1 VRSVD
6 TRRGAV
12 AGGRPEEQPQDL
24 GLLSEAE
31 ALMWRAEA
39 DPMLSS
45 VVGVL
50 AVLDRPPDHDALR
63 RRLAAGIASHPHLAA
78 RVLDRP
84 LEPLRWAP
92 VRSLDLAH
100 HLGHE
105 RLPAGSED
113 RALLDLACRLTA
125 EPMDRSRP
133 LWRMWT
139 VSGLR
144 RGRGAL
150 IWQLHHA
157 LTDGQGAL
165 GLAELFVDLERRPAV
180 VPELDPADLDEVL
193 ARRADAAA
201 AGSAR
206 LLRRAVGEPLGIAR
220 RIAGDVLLAGADP
233 RWARER
239 VGEATGDLR
248 RVGRQLGGG
257 AGSELWRERSTGRHL
272 SVVRL
277 PIASVRRTARA
288 LGGSVND
295 VFVGTVVHA
304 AAEVH
309 RAAGRPLDR
318 LAVSFIVST
327 RTPGADG
334 RNAFVPVRMSV
345 PMGGLDALGRFRAT
359 LTALGEA
366 RPGATDGGVVGVLT
380 SLAAALPSPVVTRAV
395 RSQAAALDLATSCL
409 RGPELPLFVAG
420 ARVGWVVPIGPVAGT
435 PANITALTYNTE
447 LAIGVHADPA
457 AVADPGALTAA
468 IEAAY
473 CDLVRASG
481 VPS

>member
-1 VRSVD
+1 MD
-6 TRRGAV
+6 
-12 AGGRPEEQPQDL
+12 RPLDL
-24 GLLSEAE
+24 GALSEAE
-31 ALMWRAEA
+31 ALMWRAET

-50 AVLDRPPDHDALR
+50 AVLDRPADHEALR
-63 RRLAAGIASHPHLAA
+63 RRVAAGVVSHPHLAA

-92 VRSLDLAH
+92 VPSVDLAY

-105 RLPAGSED
+105 HLPSGADD
-113 RALLDLACRLTA
+113 RALLDLACRLAA
-125 EPMDRSRP
+125 EPMDRTRP

-144 RGRGAL
+144 NGRGAL

-165 GLAELFVDLERRPAV
+165 GLAELFVDLERRPAGA
-180 VPELDPADLDEVL
+180 PELDPDALDAEL
-193 ARRADAAA
+193 APRAGAA

-206 LLRRAVGEPLGIAR
+206 LLRRTVGEQLEVVR
-220 RIAGDVLLAGADP
+220 RFAGDVLLAGADP

-239 VGEATGDLR
+239 VDAVTGDLR
-248 RVGRQLGGG
+248 RVTQQLRGS
-257 AGSELWRERSTGRHL
+257 AGSPVWGERSTGRHL

-288 LGGSVND
+288 LGGTVND
-295 VFVGTVVHA
+295 VFVATIVHA
-304 AAEVH
+304 AAEAH
-309 RAAGRPLDR
+309 RAAGHELDR

-327 RTPGADG
+327 RNAGSDG
-334 RNAFVPVRMSV
+334 RNAFVPVRMTV
-345 PMGGLDALGRFRAT
+345 PVGGLDALGRFRAT
-359 LTALGEA
+359 RAALGEA
-366 RPGATDGGVVGVLT
+366 RPGASDGGVVGVLT
-380 SLAAALPSPVVTRAV
+380 SVAAALPSSVVTRAV
-395 RSQAAALDLATSCL
+395 RGQAASLDLATSCL

-447 LAIGVHADPA
+447 LSIGIHADPA
-457 AVADPGALTAA
+457 AVGDPDALAA
-468 IEAAY
+468 AVDAAY
-473 CDLVRASG
+473 CDLVRSAG

>member
-1 VRSVD
+1 MG
-6 TRRGAV
+6 TGT
-12 AGGRPEEQPQDL
+12 GGTPEEQPQDL

-50 AVLDRPPDHDALR
+50 AVLDRPADHDALVR
-63 RRLAAGIASHPHLAA
+63 RVAAGVVSHPHLAA
-78 RVLDRP
+78 RVSDRP

-92 VRSLDLAH
+92 VGSLDVAY

-105 RLPAGSED
+105 RLPSGADD
-113 RALLDLACRLTA
+113 RALLDLACRLAA

-144 RGRGAL
+144 HGRGAL

-165 GLAELFVDLERRPAV
+165 GLAELFVDLERRPAA

-193 ARRADAAA
+193 ARRADVAA

-239 VGEATGDLR
+239 VGEVTGDLR

-288 LGGSVND
+288 LGGTVND

-309 RAAGRPLDR
+309 GAAGHPLDR
-318 LAVSFIVST
+318 LTVSFIVST
-327 RTPGADG
+327 RTPGATG
-334 RNAFVPVRMSV
+334 RNAFVPVRMTV
-345 PMGGLDALGRFRAT
+345 PVGGLDAVGRFRAT
-359 LTALGEA
+359 QAALGEA

-380 SLAAALPSPVVTRAV
+380 SLAASLPSSVVARAV
-395 RSQAAALDLATSCL
+395 RGQAAALDLATSCL

-447 LAIGVHADPA
+447 LAIGVHTDPE
-457 AVADPGALTAA
+457 AVGDPDALTSA
-468 IEAAY
+468 IDAAY
-473 CDLVRASG
+473 CDLVRCAG